1 MSKQVQNFIDD
12 ARRFQRCSDHDLAIS
27 SLQLAQQEDHH
38 KEHEIEIQKL
48 FSLSYR
54 KIGNY
59 NMALLH
65 INNAINQNAKRNNDK
80 QAQNEHAICLM
91 NKGIIYE
98 ESKRYDNALDCYIS
112 AVDTFISLH
121 KNNPEEHGLIIN
133 ALLTLGLFYYKRGN
147 FESAKDTLESALTY
161 FGEGRKNDRRY
172 LAIGM
177 HCIAFE
183 HGTTN
188 SYSTGANSVDHV
200 HLHILPFSRPVWN
213 EIITNIPATTVN
225 TVESYNDLFE
235 VWKKNIPDTYLLFQ
249 DLDQKLYYISDSSY
263 MPSQLFRKCLA
274 PYLGANYWDWRSE
287 SYSNNIL
294 ETISLFKGIIE

>member
-1 MSKQVQNFIDD
+1 MSIGRQIGCKSRFLLETDNWYAIPTMGSLTVGYILLVTKQHYL
-12 ARRFQRCSDHDLAIS
+12 SLANLDS
-27 SLQLAQQEDHH
+27 NLFFEMLNLKKSVEDFLF
-38 KEHEIEIQKL
+38 KKL
-48 FSLSYR
+48 
-54 KIGNY
+54 
-59 NMALLH
+59 
-65 INNAINQNAKRNNDK
+65 
-80 QAQNEHAICLM
+80 
-91 NKGIIYE
+91 
-98 ESKRYDNALDCYIS
+98 
-112 AVDTFISLH
+112 
-121 KNNPEEHGLIIN
+121 
-133 ALLTLGLFYYKRGN
+133 
-147 FESAKDTLESALTY
+147 
-161 FGEGRKNDRRY
+161 
-172 LAIGM
+172 GM

-294 ETISLFKGIIE
+294 ETISLFKGIVSPLAPPCEPSGVRQFPSLPLLSVWLPCQQRVAVAGGNDFIEWVLQENNLRGFQDYLKGQH

>member
-1 MSKQVQNFIDD
+1 MVNLKEIDSAKRTYNNVDYFLNFHD
-12 ARRFQRCSDHDLAIS
+12 AMYSAEYFADFVRVMHLLIC
-27 SLQLAQQEDHH
+27 E
-38 KEHEIEIQKL
+38 
-48 FSLSYR
+48 
-54 KIGNY
+54 KIGVDNFDT
-59 NMALLH
+59 
-65 INNAINQNAKRNNDK
+65 INLKKSVED
-80 QAQNEHAICLM
+80 
-91 NKGIIYE
+91 
-98 ESKRYDNALDCYIS
+98 
-112 AVDTFISLH
+112 F
-121 KNNPEEHGLIIN
+121 
-133 ALLTLGLFYYKRGN
+133 LFK
-147 FESAKDTLESALTY
+147 KL
-161 FGEGRKNDRRY
+161 
-172 LAIGM
+172 GM

>member
-59 NMALLH
+59 NMALFLLETD
-65 INNAINQNAKRNNDK
+65 NWYAIPTMGSLTVGYILLVTK
-80 QAQNEHAICLM
+80 QHYLSLAN
-91 NKGIIYE
+91 
-98 ESKRYDNALDCYIS
+98 LDS
-112 AVDTFISLH
+112 
-121 KNNPEEHGLIIN
+121 N
-133 ALLTLGLFYYKRGN
+133 LF
-147 FESAKDTLESALTY
+147 FEMLNLKKSVEDFLFKKL
-161 FGEGRKNDRRY
+161 
-172 LAIGM
+172 GM

>member
-65 INNAINQNAKRNNDK
+65 INN
-80 QAQNEHAICLM
+80 
-91 NKGIIYE
+91 
-98 ESKRYDNALDCYIS
+98 
-112 AVDTFISLH
+112 
-121 KNNPEEHGLIIN
+121 
-133 ALLTLGLFYYKRGN
+133 
-147 FESAKDTLESALTY
+147 
-161 FGEGRKNDRRY
+161 
-172 LAIGM
+172 
-177 HCIAFE
+177 
-183 HGTTN
+183 
-188 SYSTGANSVDHV
+188 STGANSVDHV

>member
-1 MSKQVQNFIDD
+1 MS
-12 ARRFQRCSDHDLAIS
+12 LANLDS
-27 SLQLAQQEDHH
+27 NLFFEMLNLKKSVEDFLF
-38 KEHEIEIQKL
+38 KKL
-48 FSLSYR
+48 
-54 KIGNY
+54 
-59 NMALLH
+59 
-65 INNAINQNAKRNNDK
+65 
-80 QAQNEHAICLM
+80 
-91 NKGIIYE
+91 
-98 ESKRYDNALDCYIS
+98 
-112 AVDTFISLH
+112 
-121 KNNPEEHGLIIN
+121 
-133 ALLTLGLFYYKRGN
+133 
-147 FESAKDTLESALTY
+147 
-161 FGEGRKNDRRY
+161 
-172 LAIGM
+172 GM

>member
-1 MSKQVQNFIDD
+1 MSCVILLLMRNMVS
-12 ARRFQRCSDHDLAIS
+12 FQKVWCDNSTLT
-27 SLQLAQQEDHH
+27 
-38 KEHEIEIQKL
+38 HEAL
-48 FSLSYR
+48 F
-54 KIGNY
+54 
-59 NMALLH
+59 
-65 INNAINQNAKRNNDK
+65 
-80 QAQNEHAICLM
+80 
-91 NKGIIYE
+91 
-98 ESKRYDNALDCYIS
+98 
-112 AVDTFISLH
+112 
-121 KNNPEEHGLIIN
+121 LIPF
-133 ALLTLGLFYYKRGN
+133 LFN
-147 FESAKDTLESALTY
+147 
-161 FGEGRKNDRRY
+161 
-172 LAIGM
+172 
-177 HCIAFE
+177 
-183 HGTTN
+183 
-188 SYSTGANSVDHV
+188 STGANSVDHV